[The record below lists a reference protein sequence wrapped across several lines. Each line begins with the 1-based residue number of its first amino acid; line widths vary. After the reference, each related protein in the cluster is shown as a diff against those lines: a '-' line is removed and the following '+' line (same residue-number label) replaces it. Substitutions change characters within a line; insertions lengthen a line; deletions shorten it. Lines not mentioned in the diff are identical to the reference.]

1 MVYSVKYL
9 SPKPEDLG
17 LDPQHS
23 CQKQVL
29 QHMDINLVQR
39 TEMQRFIPRDHWPS
53 SLAESL
59 GSGLSEQRYLKK

>member
-23 CQKQVL
+23 CPKQVL

-39 TEMQRFIPRDHWPS
+39 TEMQRFIPRDH
-53 SLAESL
+53 
-59 GSGLSEQRYLKK
+59 